1 MKYLNYFKTGS
12 KKVTCHD
19 ISSSNPFESKTVL
32 YCTIRIVQL
41 RIVQL
46 RIVQLRIVQLRIV
59 QYQTIFDS
67 KGLEHDIDEG
77 LSPDRS

>member
-41 RIVQL
+41 RIVQ
-46 RIVQLRIVQLRIV
+46 
-59 QYQTIFDS
+59 YKTIFDS
-67 KGLEHDIDEG
+67 KGLEQDIDEG